1 MSDYGF
7 DERDTTSGTTRE
19 TMHQPQPQPQPQQ
32 LPPQSPGYGYAQP
45 PWGRSSPYG
54 FGRGFRL
61 HGSSETKPFFLT
73 SEFMVSALAS
83 IAIAIS
89 AATMHAFGGWRAWIL
104 IAAIVCS
111 YNLSRGIAK
120 SGTRSRAQDPRDD
133 VDLSFG
139 RGERKHENAYDRP

>member
-1 MSDYGF
+1 MSNYGF
-7 DERDTTSGTTRE
+7 DERDTTRATTRE
-19 TMHQPQPQPQPQQ
+19 TMHQPQQQ
-32 LPPQSPGYGYAQP
+32 LPPQSPGYGYGQP
-45 PWGRSSPYG
+45 PWGPPSPYG
-54 FGRGFRL
+54 FGRGFRFRGL
-61 HGSSETKPFFLT
+61 TETKPFFLT
-73 SEFMVSALAS
+73 SEFVISILAS

-133 VDLSFG
+133 VDLGFG
-139 RGERKHENAYDRP
+139 RGNGQQESGHDHT